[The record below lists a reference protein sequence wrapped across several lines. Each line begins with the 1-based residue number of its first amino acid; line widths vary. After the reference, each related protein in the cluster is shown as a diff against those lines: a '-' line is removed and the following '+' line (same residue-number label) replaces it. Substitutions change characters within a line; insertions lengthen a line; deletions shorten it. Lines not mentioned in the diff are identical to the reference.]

1 MKLLNNRLTA
11 WMLTLALIATLLPF
25 SPATPASAEASAY
38 FQFDDY
44 STIVDSPTDVNGNII
59 DIAGTFNSV
68 AQSSLG
74 YKIEKLVKTGS
85 GTETTY
91 KVAESSIGSNI
102 PVITG
107 SNSFRFTAV
116 EIYDGLNRI
125 TVSGTNTQGNIV
137 NGTAYVNFTNV
148 PVISEVKLID
158 GTTLPEGK
166 SIVTVNPTATISL
179 KAPNASKVTV
189 NGTEMFGGSGSS
201 YVLSGIALNHGLNNL
216 TIVASNGSKTYQLT
230 RQLIYYNG
238 ALTAYNVMLGTLQL
252 DGKPTISAAI
262 SGKALSGRLIL
273 PTADPVTA
281 SSPAPMFTFQLFKTA
296 EVSTGTPIT
305 SKTASGTY
313 IESTNEYAVY
323 SFITGGDFSLTDNG
337 NYTFKIIGPN
347 GSAVELVSFSYLK
360 NGSPI
365 ITGVKQAYSVT
376 EDTNNN
382 TIGYQSIANFSDS
395 ASISQLPM
403 YIVLEAS
410 NFGTTGNAD
419 LKVELN
425 GADVTAQ
432 AIFNKDFRTTVGG
445 YPVIKLQSLPAGDLK
460 LTFTITS
467 DGLSNS
473 IVRNVTYYPAPAI
486 QIDNLYTGQTF
497 SSDTEFKASSIV
509 GRLLNFTKA
518 VDIATVQATLNGKT
532 VKQGPN
538 AGDIIVVASSGSFSL
553 VPSALTLVAGANT
566 LTFTGSAGGI
576 PVSTSV
582 TIYLF
587 SKEAPAITNIHP
599 VPYVLP
605 PANDSITLPQ
615 RKFSDA
621 AVKFAV
627 TDDNEYTTTEKSLD
641 LLFKVMEFD
650 SLEVQINGN
659 KVASGTAAAGKVT
672 LKDEITTDTIVPFV
686 DMYATMKPVMEYTLD
701 PGNNEKAFQIR
712 LSEIK
717 LPTSGS
723 TNFTIILR
731 KGTNTVSQTVTVI
744 RDLSP
749 YLVLSPKLPNEAV
762 INANFLKISIKAEG
776 ADQVLIGKTAM
787 TKGEGDIFRYEM
799 QNLKAGKNS
808 VKFTVVTGTQK
819 VNGSFDVTYAADDS
833 VTAQYKASIASS
845 GKINIFKSEL
855 QLSFPKNT
863 FLRQA
868 NASPG
873 QDVKTVDLFNS
884 QMIYFGIADR
894 TDGRTVKK
902 YNQVGETDGSGNAL
916 DGTINTVAADSYA
929 TDRLRPKTNFSYASN
944 LYWIDAG
951 YFDGTTTA
959 AGDFMLVNAMQPYQ
973 AGNMFYGRV
982 YDPSKWLEPSQRG
995 TITIKYD
1002 ADISNAY
1009 GQNLSIWRYTSN
1021 GWENIGGV
1029 VNTSSKTVTAPFDGF
1044 GYYTVMGL
1052 RYSFSDIIGHKYA
1065 RLSLESMFS
1074 HGVMNNKDTNSFGV
1088 YENITRG
1095 EFAQMLVKMMGIP
1108 LQYDPKNMTFDDVQ
1122 PFDYPNQPYWN
1133 YRYVETAVKKGYIRG
1148 KSPRLFMP
1156 NDNLTRGEAAVMI
1169 ARALNLVK
1177 SNADAAKDLAAL
1189 QKVFTDASQA
1199 DTYAVS
1205 SILAVN
1211 KAGFIAGIANTT
1223 ADKKATYRY
1232 EPDSNLTRADAAV
1245 IAERVMKKLK
1255 KL

>member
-1 MKLLNNRLTA
+1 MKPLNNRFTA
-11 WMLTLALIATLLPF
+11 WLLTLTLLATLLPLY
-25 SPATPASAEASAY
+25 PASSADAASAY

-44 STIVDSPTDVNGNII
+44 STTISSPTDVNGNVI

-74 YKIEKLVKTGS
+74 YKIEKLVKTGT
-85 GTETTY
+85 GTTEDDY
-91 KVAESSIGSNI
+91 KVAESSVGSNI

-107 SNSFRFTAV
+107 TNSFRFTAV
-116 EIYDGLNRI
+116 QIYDGLNRI
-125 TVSGTNTQGNIV
+125 TVTGTNTQGNIV

-148 PVISEVKLID
+148 PVISEIKLID
-158 GTTLPEGK
+158 GTTLPEGV
-166 SIVTVNPTATISL
+166 SVVTSNPTATLSL
-179 KAPNASKVTV
+179 KAPNATKVTV

-201 YVLSGIALNHGLNNL
+201 YVLSGIALNHGLNKL
-216 TIVASNGSKTYQLT
+216 TIIASNGSKTYQLT
-230 RQLIYYNG
+230 RQLIYYN
-238 ALTAYNVMLGTLQL
+238 ASLTAYNVMLDTYQL

-262 SGKALSGRLIL
+262 TGKPLSGRLIL

-281 SSPAPMFTFQLFKTA
+281 SSPAPTFTVQLFKTA
-296 EVSTGTPIT
+296 DVSTGTPIKSVT
-305 SKTASGTY
+305 TTGTY
-313 IESTNEYAVY
+313 IESTNDYAIY
-323 SFITGGDFSLTDNG
+323 SFTTNGDFSLNDNG

-347 GSAVELVSFSYLK
+347 ASAVDLVAFDYLK
-360 NGSPI
+360 DGSPV

-376 EDTNNN
+376 ENSSN
-382 TIGYQSIANFSDS
+382 TIDYQSIANFSEN
-395 ASISQLPM
+395 ATVSQLPLW
-403 YIVLEAS
+403 IVLEAS
-410 NFGTTGNAD
+410 NFGTGGSAT
-419 LKVELN
+419 LKIELN
-425 GADVTAQ
+425 GADVTDSSMYAADQ
-432 AIFNKDFRTTVGG
+432 RTTIGG
-445 YPVIKLQSLPAGDLK
+445 YPVIKLKSLPAGNLK

-467 DGLSNS
+467 GGLSNS
-473 IVRNVTYYPAPAI
+473 IVRNVIYYPAPAI

-497 SSDTEFKASSIV
+497 NSDAEFKAASIM
-509 GRLLNFTKA
+509 GRLLNFTNA
-518 VDIATVQATLNGKT
+518 TDINTVKATLNGKSAKVGT
-532 VKQGPN
+532 D
-538 AGDIIVVASSGSFSL
+538 ASDIIVTASNGTFTL

-566 LTFTGSAGGI
+566 LTFSGTAGGI

-587 SKEAPAITNIHP
+587 SKEAPVITNIHP

-605 PANDSITLPQ
+605 PSNDSITLPQ
-615 RKFSDA
+615 RKFSDT

-650 SLEVQINGN
+650 TLEVQINGN
-659 KVASGTAAAGKVT
+659 KVATGDASGTT
-672 LKDEITTDTIVPFV
+672 LHLKDSITTDSVVPYI
-686 DMYATMKPVMEYTLD
+686 DMYATRLPLMDYTLD
-701 PGNNEKAFQIR
+701 PGQSEKEFQIR

-717 LPTSGS
+717 LPASGS

-731 KGTNTVSQTVTVI
+731 KGTNTVSQTITVI

-762 INANFLKISIKAEG
+762 INANFLNVSIKAEG
-776 ADQVLIGKTAM
+776 ADQILIGKTAM

-799 QNLKAGKNS
+799 QNLKAGKNT
-808 VKFTVVTGTQK
+808 VKFTVVSGTQK
-819 VNGSFDVTYAADDS
+819 VNGSFDVTYAADNS
-833 VTAQYKASIASS
+833 ITAQYKASIASS
-845 GKINIFKSEL
+845 GKLSIFTGDL
-855 QLSFPKNT
+855 QLAFPKNT

-868 NASPG
+868 NSSPG

-902 YNQVGETDGSGNAL
+902 YNAVGETDGSGNAL
-916 DGTINTVAADSYA
+916 DGTIKTVAADSYA
-929 TDRLRPKTNFSYASN
+929 TDRLRPKTNFSYASD

-951 YFDGTTTA
+951 YFDGTTTPS
-959 AGDFMLVNAMQPYQ
+959 GDFNLVSAMQPYQ
-973 AGNMFYGRV
+973 ASNMFYGRV

-1002 ADISNAY
+1002 AAISNAY
-1009 GQNLSIWRYTSN
+1009 GQNLSVWRYTNN

-1029 VNTSSKTVTAPFDGF
+1029 VNTSNKTVTASFDGF
-1044 GYYTVMGL
+1044 GFYTVMGL

-1074 HGVMNNKDTNSFGV
+1074 HGIMNNKDSNSFGV

-1095 EFAQMLVKMMGIP
+1095 EFAQMLVKVMGIP
-1108 LQYDPKNMTFDDVQ
+1108 LQYDPNNMTFDDVQ
-1122 PFDYPNQPYWN
+1122 PFDYPDQPYWN

-1148 KSPRLFMP
+1148 KSPRLFFP
-1156 NDNLTRGEAAVMI
+1156 NDNLTRGEAAVII

-1177 SNADAAKDLAAL
+1177 SNADAAKDLTSL
-1189 QKVFTDASQA
+1189 QKVFTDANQA

-1211 KAGFIAGIANTT
+1211 KAGFITGIANTT
-1223 ADKKATYRY
+1223 TDKKATYRY
-1232 EPDSNLTRADAAV
+1232 ESDSNLTRADAAV
-1245 IAERVMKKLK
+1245 IAERVMRKLK